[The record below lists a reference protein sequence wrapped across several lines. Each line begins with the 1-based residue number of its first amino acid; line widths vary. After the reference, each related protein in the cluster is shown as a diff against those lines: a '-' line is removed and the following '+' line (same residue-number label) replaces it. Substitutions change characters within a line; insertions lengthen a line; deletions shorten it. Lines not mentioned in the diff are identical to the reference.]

1 MDEKKNKYSAIES
14 AAYER
19 QKNKLKVNL
28 TDASL
33 FGRGEEAIERNLPDI
48 MPALTDRQKA
58 IARGKNK
65 ARNEI
70 LGENRD
76 KKYNDYERRLMED
89 ELSKENKARREADN
103 EKRRETRGMKKG
115 GKVMNE
121 NMMMKKEGRG
131 MAKANMQKIASKAVK
146 GHEKRMHKMSSG
158 GLSAG
163 HKAADGIAQR
173 GKTRGRIV

>member
-19 QKNKLKVNL
+19 QKNKLKVDL

-33 FGRGEEAIERNLPDI
+33 FGRGEEAIERNLPD
-48 MPALTDRQKA
+48 MPGLTDRQKA

-89 ELSKENKARREADN
+89 ELSKENKARREAYD

-131 MAKANMQKIASKAVK
+131 MAKADMQKVASKAVK
-146 GHEKRMHKMSSG
+146 GHEKRMHGMKAG
-158 GLSAG
+158 GTAS
-163 HKAADGIAQR
+163 KRADGIAQR
-173 GKTRGRIV
+173 GKTKGRIV